1 MKIFL
6 YLGVCMDKIKWL
18 FFDIGS
24 TLVDETDCIKKRCE
38 VIVKENNIDSQEFY
52 NKVKEYAKT
61 ESYAVQMAADYYS
74 VDVPRWY
81 GEFEK
86 LYPETKSMLESLSE
100 KYKLGIIA
108 NQNAGTKTRLK
119 NWNIDKFFD
128 IVITSAECGCAK
140 PDLKIFKM
148 ALEQANCTTDE
159 CVMIGDRID
168 NDIAPAKQLG
178 MKTVWVRQGFSK
190 YQSAKSV
197 SVQPNFIV
205 DKVSELVKIFK

>member
-1 MKIFL
+1 MILREIKSVNENFL

-18 FFDIGS
+18 
-24 TLVDETDCIKKRCE
+24 
-38 VIVKENNIDSQEFY
+38 
-52 NKVKEYAKT
+52 
-61 ESYAVQMAADYYS
+61 
-74 VDVPRWY
+74 
-81 GEFEK
+81 
-86 LYPETKSMLESLSE
+86 
-100 KYKLGIIA
+100 
-108 NQNAGTKTRLK
+108 
-119 NWNIDKFFD
+119 FFD